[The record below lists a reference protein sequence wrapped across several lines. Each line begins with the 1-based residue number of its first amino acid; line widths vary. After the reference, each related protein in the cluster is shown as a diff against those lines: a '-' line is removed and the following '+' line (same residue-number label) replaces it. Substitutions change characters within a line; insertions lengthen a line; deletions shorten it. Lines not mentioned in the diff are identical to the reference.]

1 MMDSKIQKWGNSLAV
16 RIPKA
21 YANQMGWYAN
31 SPVKISVEHDRL
43 VIEPVRR
50 AHLADLLAD
59 VTPDNIHAE
68 TDWGNS
74 VGKEAW

>member
-1 MMDSKIQKWGNSLAV
+1 MDSKIQKWGNSLAV
-16 RIPKA
+16 CIPKA
-21 YANQMGWYAN
+21 YAKQMGLQAN
-31 SPVKISVEHDRL
+31 SPVKIWMENDRL

-68 TDWGNS
+68 TDWSDS
-74 VGKEAW
+74 VGNEA

>member
-1 MMDSKIQKWGNSLAV
+1 MDSKIQKWGNSLAV
-16 RIPKA
+16 CIPKA
-21 YANQMGWYAN
+21 YAKQMGLQAN
-31 SPVKISVEHDRL
+31 SPVKIWMENDRL

-68 TDWGNS
+68 TDWGDS
-74 VGKEAW
+74 VGNEA

>member
-1 MMDSKIQKWGNSLAV
+1 MDSKIQKWGNSLAV

-21 YANQMGWYAN
+21 YAKQMGLQAN
-31 SPVKISVEHDRL
+31 SPVKIWMENDRL

-68 TDWGNS
+68 TDWGDS
-74 VGKEAW
+74 VGNEA